1 MTTFTTCDAGLGTG
15 KALPL
20 GEKDI
25 SREGKVCGNSEPSS
39 TWIAHHAGR
48 LCCPVN
54 YILENQHIPAEERDL
69 DIRSSL

>member
-20 GEKDI
+20 GENDI

-39 TWIAHHAGR
+39 TWIMDRASRRKALLPGQLHPREHAHPG
-48 LCCPVN
+48 
-54 YILENQHIPAEERDL
+54 
-69 DIRSSL
+69 